1 MSVSK
6 RRVVV
11 TGLGLVTPLGLGVK
25 ENWLNLLL
33 GKSSTISLES
43 DSMKNKISIILTI
56 LISQL
61 KKLTLN
67 KKRFL
72 QNV

>member
-25 ENWLNLLL
+25 ENWLNLLS

-43 DSMKNKISIILTI
+43 DSMKKKSL
-56 LISQL
+56 LI
-61 KKLTLN
+61 
-67 KKRFL
+67 
-72 QNV
+72 